1 MSSTVQ
7 INNDGYIGKKKP
19 VLYRLKT
26 PASKYKNQKQN
37 KKIKNMGIC
46 CKHKNQNKK

>member
-7 INNDGYIGKKKP
+7 INNDGYIGKKI

-26 PASKYKNQKQN
+26 PDS
-37 KKIKNMGIC
+37 
-46 CKHKNQNKK
+46 KHKNQSIDIDHRP

>member
-7 INNDGYIGKKKP
+7 VNNDGYIGEKEI

-26 PASKYKNQKQN
+26 PDN
-37 KKIKNMGIC
+37 
-46 CKHKNQNKK
+46 KHKNQSIDIDHRP

>member
-7 INNDGYIGKKKP
+7 INNDGYIGKKKKNP

-26 PASKYKNQKQN
+26 PTN
-37 KKIKNMGIC
+37 
-46 CKHKNQNKK
+46 KHKNQSIDIDHRQ

>member
-7 INNDGYIGKKKP
+7 INNDGYRGKKKKT

-26 PASKYKNQKQN
+26 PDS
-37 KKIKNMGIC
+37 
-46 CKHKNQNKK
+46 KHKNQSIDIDHRP

>member
-7 INNDGYIGKKKP
+7 INNDGYMGKKI

-26 PASKYKNQKQN
+26 PD
-37 KKIKNMGIC
+37 I
-46 CKHKNQNKK
+46 KHKNQSIDIDHRP

>member
-7 INNDGYIGKKKP
+7 INNDGYIGGKKKKT

-26 PASKYKNQKQN
+26 PDS
-37 KKIKNMGIC
+37 
-46 CKHKNQNKK
+46 KHKNQSIDIDHRP